1 VAIDQTQ
8 LDGMPLDAVRT
19 LTVGPEGTFCTVQ
32 ILRGGRCVYTYLH
45 TYTWVFHI
53 ACVNIF
59 AIFFE
64 YVKLKVVGRA
74 SFS

>member
-1 VAIDQTQ
+1 MAIDQTQ

-32 ILRGGRCVYTYLH
+32 ILRGGRCVYTYI
-45 TYTWVFHI
+45 YPWVFHM

-59 AIFFE
+59 AICFQ
-64 YVKLKVVGRA
+64 YGRLKVVDRA
-74 SFS
+74 SSS

>member
-1 VAIDQTQ
+1 MAIDQTQ

-74 SFS
+74 SSS